1 MVEGSQMKILMI
13 GDVVG
18 GLGRRML
25 SRELKRLKVERD
37 LGAVIVNAENCAA
50 GSGITAALAKEI
62 FDAGADA
69 ITLGDHTWGQK
80 EFVGQIGGIDRL
92 VRPANYAVDCPG
104 KGWCLVTLPTFRF
117 AVVNLQGRVF
127 MNPVDCPFK
136 AADRVLKEI
145 PKDIPVFVDFHA
157 EATSEKIT
165 LGYYLDGR
173 VTALVGT
180 HTHVQTSDA
189 VVLPQ
194 GTAYLTDLGMTG
206 PYVSSIGRDLKP
218 VTKKFVTGMPA
229 RFEVADGPCVLEGAI
244 IEFDP
249 TTKKAI
255 AIENLRIREPLNEK
269 A

>member
-1 MVEGSQMKILMI
+1 MRILMI

-18 GLGRRML
+18 GPGRKIFT
-25 SRELKRLKVERD
+25 REVPRLRAERHLD
-37 LGAVIVNAENCAA
+37 AVVVNAENCAA
-50 GSGITAALAKEI
+50 GSGITAALAKEF

-80 EFVGQIGGIDRL
+80 EFAGQIGSVERL
-92 VRPANYAVDCPG
+92 VRPANYPSECPG
-104 KGWCLVTLPTFRF
+104 KGWCLVTMPTFRF

-127 MNPVDCPFK
+127 MNPVECPFK
-136 AADRVLKEI
+136 TLDRVLNEI
-145 PKDIPVFVDFHA
+145 PKDVPVFVDFHA

-165 LGYYLDGR
+165 LGYYADGR

-189 VVLPQ
+189 IVLPK

-218 VTKKFVTGMPA
+218 VTKRFITGLPG
-229 RFEVADGPCVLEGAI
+229 RFEVAEGPSVLEGAV

-249 TTKKAI
+249 VTKTASSV
-255 AIENLRIREPLNEK
+255 ETLRIREPRP
-269 A
+269 

>member
-1 MVEGSQMKILMI
+1 MKILMI

-18 GLGRRML
+18 SPGRRIFKSEIKKL
-25 SRELKRLKVERD
+25 KASRAID
-37 LGAVIVNAENCAA
+37 AVVVNAENCAA
-50 GSGITAALAKEI
+50 GSGLTAALAKDF

-69 ITLGDHTWGQK
+69 LTLGDHTWGQK
-80 EFVGQIGGIDRL
+80 EFAGQIGSL
-92 VRPANYAVDCPG
+92 EKVVRPANFPDDCPG
-104 KGWCLVTLPTFRF
+104 RGWCIVTMPTFRF

-136 AADRVLKEI
+136 AADRVLGEI
-145 PKDIPVFVDFHA
+145 PKDVSVFVDFHA

-165 LGYYLDGR
+165 LAHYLDGR

-189 VVLPQ
+189 YLLPK

-206 PYVSSIGRDLKP
+206 PYISSIGRDLKP
-218 VTKKFVTGMPA
+218 VTKKFTTGMPS
-229 RFEVADGPCVLEGAI
+229 RFDVAEGPCVLEGAI

-249 TTKKAI
+249 ATRRASS
-255 AIENLRIREPLNEK
+255 IETLRVRET
-269 A
+269 